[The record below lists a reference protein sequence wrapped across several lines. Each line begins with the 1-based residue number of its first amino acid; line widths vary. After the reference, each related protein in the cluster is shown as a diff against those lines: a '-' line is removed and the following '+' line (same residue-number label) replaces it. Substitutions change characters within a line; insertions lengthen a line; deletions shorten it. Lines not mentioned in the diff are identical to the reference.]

1 MSDALETRQHQR
13 VLHLSLNRPE
23 KRNALNAELCT
34 ALVEAI
40 ERAGRSPGI
49 GAMLLTGNGKSFCAG
64 MDLEEMG
71 SATQD
76 TLSTLHEQLFTIGSR
91 LTLPL
96 VAGVNGAALG
106 GGMGLVANC
115 HIVVASERATF
126 GLTEIRLGLWPFMV
140 YRALTAAV
148 GERRTLELSL
158 TGRALGAEAA
168 RETGLI
174 HEISA
179 APEARAAELAAALAA
194 ASPTAIR
201 AGLRF
206 VQEVRGKNWQQAGEI
221 ARQIRNRVFASADFQ
236 EGVRAFREKR
246 PPQWPSVAESGS
258 MPQDVE

>member
-23 KRNALNAELCT
+23 KRNALNGELCT

-49 GAMLLTGNGKSFCAG
+49 GAILLTGNGKSFCAG

-126 GLTEIRLGLWPFMV
+126 GLTEIRLGLWPFLV

-158 TGRALGAEAA
+158 TGRTFGAEAA

-179 APEARAAELAAALAA
+179 QPEARAAELAAALAA

-206 VQEVRGKNWQQAGEI
+206 VREVRGKNWQHAGEI

-246 PPQWPSVAESGS
+246 PPQWPSVAESGG